1 MPHLPADSIAAVK
14 RHLAGAAVALVVI
27 ASGALAS
34 ACNVVAPAATANGAT
49 ISTGSL
55 NSQLSTLANTVSGG
69 CLLQLQN
76 AELDPS
82 DAQGAGGSGTYTME
96 FVNAVLDDQVGEL
109 LAEQYAASKGLTVSS
124 SDLVSAKS
132 DLESTLDGEISQAAE
147 QSESEGT
154 VSLCQDA
161 SGSPISGAALLS
173 GLPDAVRSV
182 QITSQAVDEKLLA
195 DGADLSPSAIF
206 GYYAANTAQFTGV
219 CVSRIVV
226 ATDAEATSLVNQLNA
241 GASFAQLAKSQSID
255 TQTAADGGSLGCD
268 YTLAEVEQSLSVQ
281 SITVGKPLAP
291 VQDSQSGQWEVYE
304 VTSQQV
310 EPLSAATSVVKREL
324 LQTTAN
330 VNRVSKEIQAFARR
344 SSVSID
350 PQYGKWRGLTIVPP
364 VGPPSRF
371 LLAAVS
377 GYPGSSTSLNV
388 NSGTTSGTGSAG
400 SSSSTGGS

>member
-1 MPHLPADSIAAVK
+1 VK
-14 RHLAGAAVALVVI
+14 RHLAGAAAALVVI

-34 ACNVVAPAATANGAT
+34 ACNVAAPAATANGTT
-49 ISTGSL
+49 ISTSSL

-69 CLLQLQN
+69 CLLQLQD
-76 AELDPS
+76 AEIDPS
-82 DAQGAGGSGTYTME
+82 EAQGAGGSGTYTME
-96 FVNAVLDDQVGEL
+96 FVNAVLNDQVSEL
-109 LAEQYAASKGLTVSS
+109 LGEQYAASKGLTVSS
-124 SDLVSAKS
+124 SDLASAKS
-132 DLESTLDGEISQAAE
+132 DLESTLDGEINQAAE
-147 QSESEGT
+147 QSESDGT

-161 SGSPISGAALLS
+161 SGSAITGAALLN
-173 GLPDAVRSV
+173 GLPDAVRSAQV
-182 QITSQAVDEKLLA
+182 TSQAVDEKLLA
-195 DGADLSPSAIF
+195 DGADLSPQAIF
-206 GYYAANTAQFTGV
+206 GYYAANTAQFTGA
-219 CVSRIVV
+219 CVSVIVA
-226 ATDAEATSLVNQLNA
+226 ATDAEATSVVSQLNA
-241 GASFAQLAKSQSID
+241 GASFAQLAKSNSTD

-291 VQDSQSGQWEVYE
+291 LQDSQSGQWEVYE

-344 SSVSID
+344 SSVSVD
-350 PQYGKWRGLTIVPP
+350 PQYGKWRGLTIVSP